1 MNDKWLNDVR
11 KSMADYETDEPAELW
26 AGLEKEI
33 ARKNPRSSLFARAK
47 RYVAAAAAIVLAFT
61 AGVYILTRQDSITDS
76 PLTADN
82 NDEPSAL
89 RTILPALEGSLAEAQ
104 TLPGMAGPQ
113 GTPAPKTH
121 AQAHVQ
127 AYVKAQKP
135 EPTSFI
141 TTHCSAEA
149 PAEPENVQRDDSVAV
164 QSSAPQ
170 PYAQPENRR
179 RHLTAHTAPK
189 SKGDGGG
196 RLSFAMST
204 SGGFGALSN
213 HSASPAAFNDGLGP
227 DGAVWEDNPILGI
240 LAFNQGKSI
249 KTETSHRLP
258 LKVGMT
264 FTYRLTDRL
273 GIESGLSYA
282 YLASDIREGSS
293 QHYIE
298 GQQAL
303 HYVGIP
309 LKLKYKLFSWKKL
322 ELYSSVGALAEKCV
336 SAKRINSF
344 VIDNEKSLAET
355 FNLDTKPMQW
365 SVNASAGIQLN
376 IVENL
381 GLYAEPGVSYYF
393 DDGSPLQTIYKEK
406 PFNFNLTFGL
416 RYTL

>member
-33 ARKNPRSSLFARAK
+33 ARQNLRPSLFARAK
-47 RYVAAAAAIVLAFT
+47 RYIAAAAAVVIAFT

-82 NDEPSAL
+82 DEPSAL
-89 RTILPALEGSLAEAQ
+89 RSILPALEGSLAEAQ
-104 TLPGMAGPQ
+104 TLPGIAEPQ
-113 GTPAPKTH
+113 GTPTPK
-121 AQAHVQ
+121 ACAQ
-127 AYVKAQKP
+127 AYVNAQKP

-141 TTHCSAEA
+141 TTHCSAET
-149 PAEPENVQRDDSVAV
+149 PAEPEKAQNSDSITV
-164 QSSAPQ
+164 QSSARQ

-179 RHLTAHTAPK
+179 RHLTAYTAPK
-189 SKGDGGG
+189 NKGDGGG

-309 LKLKYKLFSWKKL
+309 LKLKYKLYSWKKL

-365 SVNASAGIQLN
+365 SANASAGIQLN

-381 GLYAEPGVSYYF
+381 SLIHISEPTR
-393 DDGSPLQTIYKEK
+393 L
-406 PFNFNLTFGL
+406 
-416 RYTL
+416 

>member
-33 ARKNPRSSLFARAK
+33 ARQNLRPSLFARAK
-47 RYVAAAAAIVLAFT
+47 RYIAAAAAVVIAFT

-82 NDEPSAL
+82 DEPSAL
-89 RTILPALEGSLAEAQ
+89 RSILPALEGSLAEAQ
-104 TLPGMAGPQ
+104 TLPGIAEPQ
-113 GTPAPKTH
+113 GTPTPK
-121 AQAHVQ
+121 ACAQ
-127 AYVKAQKP
+127 AYVNAQKP

-149 PAEPENVQRDDSVAV
+149 PAEPENIQRDDSVAV

-322 ELYSSVGALAEKCV
+322 ELY
-336 SAKRINSF
+336 
-344 VIDNEKSLAET
+344 
-355 FNLDTKPMQW
+355 
-365 SVNASAGIQLN
+365 
-376 IVENL
+376 
-381 GLYAEPGVSYYF
+381 
-393 DDGSPLQTIYKEK
+393 
-406 PFNFNLTFGL
+406 
-416 RYTL
+416 

>member
-33 ARKNPRSSLFARAK
+33 ARQNLRPSLFARAK
-47 RYVAAAAAIVLAFT
+47 RYIAAAAAVVIAFT

-82 NDEPSAL
+82 DEPSAL
-89 RTILPALEGSLAEAQ
+89 RSILPALEGSLAEAQ
-104 TLPGMAGPQ
+104 TLPGIAEPQ
-113 GTPAPKTH
+113 GTPTPK
-121 AQAHVQ
+121 ACAQ
-127 AYVKAQKP
+127 AYVNAQKP

>member
-33 ARKNPRSSLFARAK
+33 ARKNPRPSLFARAK

-82 NDEPSAL
+82 NNEPSAL

-179 RHLTAHTAPK
+179 RHLTAYTAPK

>member
-33 ARKNPRSSLFARAK
+33 ARKNPRLWLFARAK
-47 RYVAAAAAIVLAFT
+47 RYIAAAAAIVLAFT

-104 TLPGMAGPQ
+104 TLPGIAGPQ
-113 GTPAPKTH
+113 GTPAPKAH

-127 AYVKAQKP
+127 THVKAQKP

-141 TTHCSAEA
+141 TTHCAAEA
-149 PAEPENVQRDDSVAV
+149 PAEPENVQRDDSVTV

-179 RHLTAHTAPK
+179 RHPTAYTAPK

-249 KTETSHRLP
+249 KTETSHLP
-258 LKVGMT
+258 
-264 FTYRLTDRL
+264 
-273 GIESGLSYA
+273 
-282 YLASDIREGSS
+282 
-293 QHYIE
+293 
-298 GQQAL
+298 
-303 HYVGIP
+303 P
-309 LKLKYKLFSWKKL
+309 CKL
-322 ELYSSVGALAEKCV
+322 
-336 SAKRINSF
+336 
-344 VIDNEKSLAET
+344 
-355 FNLDTKPMQW
+355 
-365 SVNASAGIQLN
+365 
-376 IVENL
+376 
-381 GLYAEPGVSYYF
+381 
-393 DDGSPLQTIYKEK
+393 
-406 PFNFNLTFGL
+406 
-416 RYTL
+416 